1 MTMMNQTSSKNLLLC
16 LLLYLIREDEVK
28 TIHRSACPLV
38 SPKAFLCI
46 ISDIEDCAADDSEKM
61 FMCGSFRVVFLP
73 VCVFK
78 KPHQRSSKKSLSKF
92 QFSSFSFASSF
103 FFFSSLLFLLF
114 FGEKVSS
121 EKIYIYTKRGER
133 NETNAKTTAHQ

>member
-1 MTMMNQTSSKNLLLC
+1 M
-16 LLLYLIREDEVK
+16 
-28 TIHRSACPLV
+28 
-38 SPKAFLCI
+38 CI

-61 FMCGSFRVVFLP
+61 FMCASFRVVFLP

-92 QFSSFSFASSF
+92 LLFCFLLFFSSF
-103 FFFSSLLFLLF
+103 FFSALF

-121 EKIYIYTKRGER
+121 SEKIIYLRTKRGER
-133 NETNAKTTAHQ
+133 NETNAKTTAQ

>member
-1 MTMMNQTSSKNLLLC
+1 MSKILMMTMMNQTSSKNLLLC

-73 VCVFK
+73 VC
-78 KPHQRSSKKSLSKF
+78 
-92 QFSSFSFASSF
+92 
-103 FFFSSLLFLLF
+103 
-114 FGEKVSS
+114 
-121 EKIYIYTKRGER
+121 I
-133 NETNAKTTAHQ
+133 